1 MWSKS
6 WCGDKEWEREVCVN
20 GQSSWV
26 WSIHHMKW
34 KVDAFIFKYTRT
46 MKKICVTVLKLTNG
60 VAKEASTNSCGRKMW
75 EKFHQKNFF
84 PFLGF
89 SFCAAEEQIK
99 RDFYSIDKH
108 FSTFFRLTRYKIS
121 RIKIFSL
128 LLFAPSIHIWSLIT
142 IEAKQ

>member
-26 WSIHHMKW
+26 LSIHHMKW
-34 KVDAFIFKYTRT
+34 KVDAFIFKYTLT
-46 MKKICVTVLKLTNG
+46 LNEYCVTVLKLTNG
-60 VAKEASTNSCGRKMW
+60 VAKEASTNSCRRKMW
-75 EKFHQKNFF
+75 EKFHQKIFF

-108 FSTFFRLTRYKIS
+108 FSTFFRLIQYKKYQES
-121 RIKIFSL
+121 SYSHCCYLPL
-128 LLFAPSIHIWSLIT
+128 LYIYGV
-142 IEAKQ
+142 